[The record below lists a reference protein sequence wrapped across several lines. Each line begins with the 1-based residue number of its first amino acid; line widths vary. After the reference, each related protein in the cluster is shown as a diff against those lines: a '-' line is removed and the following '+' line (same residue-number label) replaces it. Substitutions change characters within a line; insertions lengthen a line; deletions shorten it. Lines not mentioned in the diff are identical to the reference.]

1 MTDAERISGL
11 ATIAAETLR
20 IAEAQVLR
28 IFALELLVG
37 RTGEKDMEAAIARE
51 LANHQNA
58 TAILELNKALAALR
72 SQQQALAP
80 ERWLLLGKPKP
91 NRTN

>member
-1 MTDAERISGL
+1 MTDAERVSGL
-11 ATIAAETLR
+11 ATIAAEALR

-37 RTGEKDMEAAIARE
+37 RTGERDMEAAIARE
-51 LANHQNA
+51 LANPQNE
-58 TAILELNKALAALR
+58 TAILELNKALTALR

-80 ERWLLLGKPKP
+80 ERWLLSGKPKP
-91 NRTN
+91 TRIN